1 MSGNYVF
8 WTSGERLNYRF
19 DSLIHLVKDSERIFM
34 KKIGKIS
41 VKSSQIIFFEKTIWQ
56 LICYVKCIAFWE
68 NAVFQM
74 CSDQR
79 TKHEVY

>member
-8 WTSGERLNYRF
+8 WTSGERLNYRC

-41 VKSSQIIFFEKTIWQ
+41 VKSSQIIFLKKQFD
-56 LICYVKCIAFWE
+56 
-68 NAVFQM
+68 
-74 CSDQR
+74 S
-79 TKHEVY
+79 